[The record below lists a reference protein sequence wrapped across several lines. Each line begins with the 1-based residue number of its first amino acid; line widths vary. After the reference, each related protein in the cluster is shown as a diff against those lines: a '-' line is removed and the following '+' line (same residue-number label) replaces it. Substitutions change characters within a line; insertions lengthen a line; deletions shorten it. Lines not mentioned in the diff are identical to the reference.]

1 MGCPWL
7 RDELD
12 LCSLEVIVTK
22 KNLPVLLLAIAL
34 IGSNA
39 YWTYR
44 FIDLG
49 ITHSYTQQEHEEANE
64 ALSEA
69 LALIKAEGSPDVSR
83 ERLIAAAKSISGGE
97 PFEKDG
103 CVYVGRLGLRFSP
116 DGRLVDAAISC

>member
-1 MGCPWL
+1 M
-7 RDELD
+7 
-12 LCSLEVIVTK
+12 TK
-22 KNLPVLLLAIAL
+22 KNLLVLLLAIAL
-34 IGSNA
+34 VGSNA

-49 ITHSYTQQEHEEANE
+49 VTNSYTQQEYAEANE

-83 ERLIAAAKSISGGE
+83 ERLIAAAKGISGGE
-97 PFEKDG
+97 PFEKNG

-116 DGRLVDAAISC
+116 DGRLVDASDNC